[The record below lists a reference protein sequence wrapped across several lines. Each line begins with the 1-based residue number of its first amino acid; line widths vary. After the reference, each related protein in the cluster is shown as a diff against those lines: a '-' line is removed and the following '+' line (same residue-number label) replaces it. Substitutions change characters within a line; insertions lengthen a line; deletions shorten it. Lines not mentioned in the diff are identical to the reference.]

1 MRGIFITGT
10 DTGAGK
16 TMVTGLLARYL
27 MEKGCAVITQ
37 KWIQTGCKGFMSS
50 DAEAHLKIMARKK
63 DDIKDYLDCVLP
75 YAFKKAASPH
85 LACSIENKRIDPD
98 KIIKSYRIL
107 SRDFDFVIAEGVG
120 GVLVPFN
127 KNKFLIDVAAKLAL
141 PVLIV
146 ALNKLGAVNHTLL
159 TIEALKRRNIK
170 ILGVLFNNLNN
181 EDRAVLKDNPLIV
194 KALSKENIFGVLNR
208 RDSLGKLYR
217 EFTPIGEKIYK
228 AIA

>member
-1 MRGIFITGT
+1 MSGIFITAT

-16 TMVTGLLARYL
+16 TMVAGLLARYL
-27 MEKGCAVITQ
+27 MEKGHTVITQ

-50 DAEAHLKIMARKK
+50 DAGTHLKIMAREK

-75 YAFKKAASPH
+75 YTFKKAASPH

-98 KIIKSYRIL
+98 KIIKSHRIL
-107 SRDFDFVIAEGVG
+107 SGEFDFVIAEGVG

-159 TIEALKRRNIK
+159 TIEALRRRNIK
-170 ILGVLFNNLNN
+170 ILGVVFNNLNN
-181 EDRAVLKDNPLIV
+181 KDRVVLKDNPFIV

-208 RDSLGKLYR
+208 RGSLRELYR
-217 EFTPIGEKIYK
+217 DFTPIGEKIYK